1 MYPEDNSKESFF
13 TKYPVLFGGIIA
25 VILLTI
31 PALWLYN
38 EIKPT
43 QNNKSTKAE
52 IQPEEQVE
60 EEGIIQQQNNELD
73 KLRQESQTQAV
84 SQPISTTT
92 IQSQNRSLDI
102 LRSQAIKQTTTAS
115 PPKPKTLEQQNQELD
130 ALRAQANN

>member
-13 TKYPVLFGGIIA
+13 TKSPVLFGGIIA

-31 PALWLYN
+31 PAIWLYN

-43 QNNKSTKAE
+43 QVSENTKAE
-52 IQPEEQVE
+52 IQTVEQVE
-60 EEGIIQQQNNELD
+60 AQEILQQQITELD

-92 IQSQNRSLDI
+92 IQNQIKSLDI
-102 LRSQAIKQTTTAS
+102 LRSQAIKQTTAAS
-115 PPKPKTLEQQNQELD
+115 SPTPKTLEQQIQELD
-130 ALRAQANN
+130 ALRAQAE